1 MKTTVDLPDDL
12 LRRAKAKAA
21 MQGKKLRE
29 LLQDG
34 LERVLNEDEIPA
46 GRTPQPSAFDLMQD
60 GCGIVHSGVGDL
72 SSNPRHLEGFG
83 HG

>member
-1 MKTTVDLPDDL
+1 MG
-12 LRRAKAKAA
+12 A
-21 MQGKKLRE
+21 MQDKKLRE

-34 LERVLNEDEIPA
+34 LERVLNEDGIPA

-60 GCGIVHSGVGDL
+60 GCGMVRSGVGDL
-72 SSNPRHLEGFG
+72 SGNPRHLEGFG

>member
-21 MQGKKLRE
+21 LQGKKLRE

-34 LERVLNEDEIPA
+34 LERVVNEDEVPA
-46 GRTPQPSAFDLMQD
+46 GRIPQPSAFDLMQD
-60 GCGIVHSGVGDL
+60 GCGIVRSGVGDL
-72 SSNPRHLEGFG
+72 SSNPEHLEGFG